1 MDDDARAPAESPQ
14 AEGDDPREAAA
25 REGRRNFLLKAASAV
40 FAGVVL
46 AGEGVQTAAAAPL
59 NAGGEATT
67 AQSPTL
73 PPPPF
78 TISAS
83 ADEDVLIRMQRELQ
97 RALKKP
103 QSARKWGMVI
113 DTRKCVGC
121 HACTIGCSME
131 NKLPPGV
138 VYRPVIDMEVGTYPN
153 VRRTFLPRPCMQCE
167 NPPCVPVCPVGA
179 TFKRPDGIVEI
190 DYDACIGCRYCIT
203 ACPYQARTFDFGANW
218 TQNAPSGP
226 SAALAESGATGY
238 EHQAS
243 FEYGEQWTRSDGV
256 IPQSPVGNA
265 RKCTFCAHRLDK
277 GMLPMCVS
285 TCIGRA
291 TFFGDLNDPT
301 SLVSE
306 LIARNNVTRLKED
319 LGTEP
324 KVYYLL

>member
-1 MDDDARAPAESPQ
+1 MEQRQQCEQGTRKAVVLPVIRKN
-14 AEGDDPREAAA
+14 AAI
-25 REGRRNFLLKAASAV
+25 EDRRSFLAKAASAV
-40 FAGVVL
+40 FAGMVL
-46 AGEGVQTAAAAPL
+46 SGASVET
-59 NAGGEATT
+59 ATT
-67 AQSPTL
+67 ATDANTTPSTVQGG

-78 TISAS
+78 ELSTGTE
-83 ADEDVLIRMQRELQ
+83 EDILIRMQRDLD
-97 RALKKP
+97 RALQKP
-103 QSARKWGMVI
+103 MNQRRWGMVI

-121 HACTIGCSME
+121 DSCTVGCIME

-153 VRRTFLPRPCMQCE
+153 VTRKFLPRPCMQCD

-179 TFKRPDGIVEI
+179 TFKREDGIVEI
-190 DYDACIGCRYCIT
+190 DYDVCIGCRYCIT
-203 ACPYQARTFDFGANW
+203 ACPYQARTFDFGENW
-218 TQNAPSGP
+218 TTGTPAGP
-226 SAALAESGATGY
+226 AGSLSLGSATTY
-238 EHQAS
+238 EQLPN
-243 FEYGEQWTRSDGV
+243 FEYGQTWTRSDGV

-265 RKCTFCAHRLDK
+265 RKCTFCSHRLQK

-306 LIARNNVTRLKED
+306 LIARNNTTRLKED

-324 KVYYLL
+324 KVYYLV